1 VADWHVEAPADDGGL
16 GTTALV
22 DGGDLLGAD
31 GRRRGL
37 GAAAP
42 PLGRGARVGAAWA
55 LGQGQRWH
63 SSGGG
68 GAGGARG
75 GGATAARLGAARG
88 GGGLKVETEVNEPA
102 RGLGRSHNCLIPVG
116 L

>member
-42 PLGRGARVGAAWA
+42 PLGRGARVGAA
-55 LGQGQRWH
+55 GGGGGRGG
-63 SSGGG
+63 GGG
-68 GAGGARG
+68 GAGGGGG

>member
-68 GAGGARG
+68 GAGGAG
-75 GGATAARLGAARG
+75 GGGGPGAGGGGGGGARG
-88 GGGLKVETEVNEPA
+88 GGGGDGGAA
-102 RGLGRSHNCLIPVG
+102 RRG
-116 L
+116 